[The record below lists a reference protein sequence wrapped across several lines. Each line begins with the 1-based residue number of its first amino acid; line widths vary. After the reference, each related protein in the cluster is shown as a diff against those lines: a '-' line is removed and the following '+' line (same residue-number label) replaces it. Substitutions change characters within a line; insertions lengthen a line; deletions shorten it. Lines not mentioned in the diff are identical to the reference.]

1 MEDITIRS
9 PEGYA
14 IEGAIDK
21 AEKVIEF
28 YKKQGYKVIS
38 MSFNQTTDI
47 GAMSFDIT
55 FRREEK

>member
-28 YKKQGYKVIS
+28 YKKQGYKVTT
-38 MSFNQTTDI
+38 MSFNQTDI
-47 GAMSFDIT
+47 GAMFFEIT
-55 FRREEK
+55 FGREEE